1 MKRYFKP
8 ATKATAPQI
17 TSTAPER
24 HVGTEAEKHGRMA
37 ERDGETAER
46 DGGMTDGRSAAGK
59 CAGEAGTAGGVK
71 RPAEGPPAE
80 YCRESFRGREEQ
92 LESREQGEQRQSTK
106 ADEPAQGETVA
117 LQEPLRIMSWNA
129 NSFLLRLRHDRAELL
144 GFINKHSP
152 DVIAIQEVRM
162 PAAGRKGGP
171 LNQSELKDDTKQAR
185 EERQF
190 MQHALASPPFSLY
203 RVWWSLAP
211 TKYAGTAMLLKRSLL
226 PHLLSASFSLD
237 VRTAEQGKQ
246 RKHEADGRAIILEFP
261 SIRLVNTYV
270 PNNGFSKDSPSFP
283 RRAEWDDRIR
293 RFLTS
298 DAVQSKPLIWLGDL
312 NVSPTDDDVSDP
324 EFFRTATNGEP
335 ATDPGDRGQPG
346 FSPNERMRFAE
357 TLKRAGLSDAY
368 RHMHPSK
375 DMQAGF
381 TWSGNPVGRYRGK
394 RMRVDYF
401 CVSND
406 LLPRVETCEI
416 HGRGFEGNGFLG
428 SERGADQGVQ
438 RVNVGLIKVF
448 NGFGPKAPD
457 LAYWVGIHGV
467 PQQSFPPSPASPR
480 LPTTSRV
487 LPSPPPPPSSSRAQ
501 VNVGLIKVFNG
512 FGPKAPD
519 LAYWG
524 YTGCLN
530 NRSWIRYAEETQ
542 YAKPWMTNAWLAFV
556 DGPDRPMIEKS
567 LGCQFQSINSL
578 EAKVSPRKDCY
589 VVNLFQFSPF
599 YNWSQC
605 TDYTDRFGEGCSD
618 LNTKWKSRG
627 SPPYRFRNGHIGFS
641 FGIPVLRHPI
651 SDNAT
656 SEEVLAALAGFL
668 APGIDAEALI
678 KHTLYSVL
686 DTGNSSAISFTMYDV
701 TNASNPLMV
710 VQPFPDD
717 FIGRRYEGHCRY
729 RHPPPVWGTLLAPML
744 LGLLVL
750 LVAVL
755 LTFIIVSLARKKA
768 RIRQQMAEV
777 EEYTLA
783 LEQAERSKS
792 EFVANLSHELRTPIT
807 GMLGMMDWLLESS
820 LSEWQHRDLLD
831 AKTCAVEAIGLLNS
845 VLDLAKL
852 QVGLRL
858 RVSASVAARCACGN
872 SVLDLAKLQVG
883 GVGKRVGV
891 WAARMCKVGL

>member
-1 MKRYFKP
+1 
-8 ATKATAPQI
+8 
-17 TSTAPER
+17 
-24 HVGTEAEKHGRMA
+24 
-37 ERDGETAER
+37 
-46 DGGMTDGRSAAGK
+46 
-59 CAGEAGTAGGVK
+59 
-71 RPAEGPPAE
+71 
-80 YCRESFRGREEQ
+80 
-92 LESREQGEQRQSTK
+92 
-106 ADEPAQGETVA
+106 
-117 LQEPLRIMSWNA
+117 
-129 NSFLLRLRHDRAELL
+129 
-144 GFINKHSP
+144 
-152 DVIAIQEVRM
+152 M

-211 TKYAGTAMLLKRSLL
+211 TKYAGTAVLLKRALL

-237 VRTAEQGKQ
+237 VGAAEQGKQ
-246 RKHEADGRAIILEFP
+246 RRQQHEADGRAIILEFP

-270 PNNGFSKDSPSFP
+270 PNNGFSKDSPSFS
-283 RRAEWDDRIR
+283 RRAEWDDRIC

-312 NVSPTDDDVSDP
+312 NVSPTDDDISDP

-335 ATDPGDRGQPG
+335 AVDLGDRGQPG
-346 FSPNERMRFAE
+346 FSLNERMRFAE
-357 TLKRAGLSDAY
+357 TLKRTGLTDVY
-368 RHMHPSK
+368 RRMHPRK

-406 LLPRVETCEI
+406 LLPRVAACDI
-416 HGRGFEGNGFLG
+416 HGQGFEGEGFLG
-428 SERGADQGVQ
+428 RVLLTSARRGDHCV
-438 RVNVGLIKVF
+438 
-448 NGFGPKAPD
+448 D
-457 LAYWVGIHGV
+457 LKPASSV
-467 PQQSFPPSPASPR
+467 SRASAFPHSLSSPPLPPPFPSP
-480 LPTTSRV
+480 RV
-487 LPSPPPPPSSSRAQ
+487 VQ

-512 FGPKAPD
+512 FGPKGPD

-567 LGCQFQSINSL
+567 LGCEFQSLNSL
-578 EAKVSPRKDCY
+578 EARVSARKDCY

-599 YNWSQC
+599 YNWPQC
-605 TDYTDRFGEGCSD
+605 TDYSDRFGEGCSN

-651 SDNAT
+651 NDNAT

-668 APGIDAEALI
+668 APGINVEALI

-686 DTGNSSAISFTMYDV
+686 DTGNASAISFTMYDV
-701 TNASNPLMV
+701 TNVSNPLMV
-710 VQPFPDD
+710 FSDGDTQPTTGTNPIFPMVLPAPIPPGDKVVEPFPDD
-717 FIGRRYEGHCRY
+717 FIGRRYEGQCRY

-768 RIRQQMAEV
+768 KIRQQMAEV

-820 LSEWQHRDLLD
+820 LSEWQHQDLLD

-852 QVGLRL
+852 QANRL
-858 RVSASVAARCACGN
+858 MLEAFPFSPHQCADLAVRALMPDAHKKKLQFMVRMHASVPD
-872 SVLDLAKLQVG
+872 VLIGDPT
-883 GVGKRVGV
+883 RVGQV
-891 WAARMCKVGL
+891 MRELI